1 VHFAAIGHPVVGD
14 RVYGRA
20 SPVLKRQF
28 LHACRLS
35 FRHPVDGRPLEFE
48 SPLPED
54 LLQALAAV
62 VGNPQ

>member
-28 LHACRLS
+28 LHAHRLS
-35 FRHPVDGRPLEFE
+35 FRHPVDGRRLEFE
-48 SPLPED
+48 SPLPKD
-54 LLQALAAV
+54 LLQELARIIAR
-62 VGNPQ
+62 